1 MNNKKHRILDIQTS
15 EDEYD
20 LLVSMLT
27 CFKRLG
33 GDAVKSSF
41 SAWKG
46 MHDECTDFS
55 YKQNESNKEL
65 CKFIEDLTAD
75 DSVLRISDSREALHH
90 GVLLVLYCLDKGDDK
105 HGVLLARYIENM
117 AHTRGYADIVE
128 EVNLQLEYLN

>member
-1 MNNKKHRILDIQTS
+1 MNNKKHSILDIQTS
-15 EDEYD
+15 EEYD
-20 LLVSMLT
+20 LLASMLT

-33 GDAVKSSF
+33 GEAEKSSF

-55 YKQNESNKEL
+55 YKQNKANTAL

-105 HGVLLARYIENM
+105 HGLLLARYIENI
-117 AHTRGYADIVE
+117 AYTRGYADIVK
-128 EVNLQLEYLN
+128 EVDLQLEYLN